1 VISLAFVVT
10 CLLIIIAPGPSLAV
24 MLTQSLRSGRAAGL
38 ATVAGNTLGLVVWA
52 TASAFGLTALVRTSE
67 IAFVVLKVAG
77 AVYLGWLGVQSLL
90 RSRREPAQLAEAE
103 QAAKRSPLAS
113 LRAGFMTN
121 VTNPKAAVLYLALLP
136 QFLPP
141 DGNPLLDTFVLAAVQ
156 MTLSA
161 SYYTLVVL
169 AIGLARRVL
178 SRPLVR
184 RWMDRVSGLV
194 LVGLGIRMVTLS
206 RAAL

>member
-1 VISLAFVVT
+1 MISAAFVLT
-10 CLLIIIAPGPSLAV
+10 CLLMIVAPGPSLAV

-38 ATVAGNTLGLVVWA
+38 ATVAGNTMGLIVWA
-52 TASAFGLTALVRTSE
+52 TASAFGLTVLVRTSE

-77 AVYLGWLGVQSLL
+77 AVYLCWLGIQSLR
-90 RSRREPAQLAEAE
+90 RSRREPAELTETE
-103 QAAKRSPLAS
+103 GVRHSPLAS

-141 DGNPLLDTFVLAAVQ
+141 DGNPLVDTFVLAAVQ
-156 MTLSA
+156 MALSA

-169 AIGLARRVL
+169 AIGVARRVL
-178 SRPLVR
+178 SRPVVR

>member
-10 CLLIIIAPGPSLAV
+10 CLLIIIVPGPSLAV
-24 MLTQSLRSGRAAGL
+24 MLTQSLRSGRAAGM
-38 ATVAGNTLGLVVWA
+38 ATVAGNTMGLVVWA
-52 TASAFGLTALVRTSE
+52 TASALGLTALIRTSE

-90 RSRREPAQLAEAE
+90 RSRREPAQLTDAD
-103 QAAKRSPLAS
+103 QAKRSPLAS

-141 DGNPLLDTFVLAAVQ
+141 DGNPLVDTFVLAAVQ
-156 MTLSA
+156 MALSA

-184 RWMDRVSGLV
+184 RWMDRVSGVV

>member
-1 VISLAFVVT
+1 MISLAFVVT
-10 CLLIIIAPGPSLAV
+10 CLLMIIAPGPSLAV

-38 ATVAGNTLGLVVWA
+38 ATVAGNTMGLIVWA
-52 TASAFGLTALVRTSE
+52 TASAFGLTVLVRTSE

-77 AVYLGWLGVQSLL
+77 AVYLCWLGVQSLR
-90 RSRREPAQLAEAE
+90 RSRREPADLVEA
-103 QAAKRSPLAS
+103 AGVRHSPLAS

-156 MTLSA
+156 MALSA

-178 SRPLVR
+178 SRPVVR
-184 RWMDRVSGLV
+184 RWLDRVSGLV

>member
-1 VISLAFVVT
+1 MISLAFVIT
-10 CLLIIIAPGPSLAV
+10 CLLIIVAPGPSLAV

-77 AVYLGWLGVQSLL
+77 AVYLCWLGIQSLL
-90 RSRREPAQLAEAE
+90 RSRREPSQLAAAE
-103 QAAKRSPLAS
+103 LTARRGPMAS

-156 MTLSA
+156 MALSA

-178 SRPLVR
+178 SRPVVR

>member
-1 VISLAFVVT
+1 MISLAFVAT
-10 CLLIIIAPGPSLAV
+10 CLLVIIAPGPSLAV

-77 AVYLGWLGVQSLL
+77 AVYLCWLGIQSLL
-90 RSRREPAQLAEAE
+90 RSRREPTELAGAE
-103 QAAKRSPLAS
+103 QAGRRGPLAS

-136 QFLPP
+136 QFLPA

-156 MTLSA
+156 MALSA

-178 SRPLVR
+178 GRPAVR

-194 LVGLGIRMVTLS
+194 LVGLGVRMVTLS
-206 RAAL
+206 RAVL

>member
-1 VISLAFVVT
+1 MISLAFVVT
-10 CLLIIIAPGPSLAV
+10 CVLVLIAPGPSLAV
-24 MLTQSLRSGRAAGL
+24 MLTQSLRSGRAGGL
-38 ATVAGNTLGLVVWA
+38 ATVAGNTMGLAVWA

-77 AVYLGWLGVQSLL
+77 AVYLCWLGIQSLR
-90 RSRREPAQLAEAE
+90 RSRHEPAPLATAE
-103 QAAKRSPLAS
+103 DTGRPSPMAS

-141 DGNPLLDTFVLAAVQ
+141 DGNPLLDTFVLAGVQ
-156 MTLSA
+156 MALSA
-161 SYYTLVVL
+161 SYYTLLVL

-178 SRPLVR
+178 SRPVVR
-184 RWMDRVSGLV
+184 RWLDRVSGLV